1 MALGGRRT
9 SGVAVNF
16 WGGQELPALITS
28 SSAAP
33 ILSFGKAELMTIL
46 EAAGVVLLRGFSVN
60 VETFSAY
67 VAANSSRVTLDPHRR
82 FHSAN
87 AQLVDAGNQ
96 SIEMHA
102 ENGNT
107 PFRPDFIW
115 FYCNRMAS
123 SGGQTTF
130 CDGLRVWQ
138 GFSDATRGLFSAKQ
152 VRYKRVYPG
161 AMWRAYVAHLL
172 NDGTTLA
179 DINEAQVR
187 KTLGTELGVEVRLQ
201 ADDSLDTCF
210 TRPAY
215 YLTLFGQRCAFTN
228 SILGP
233 YGGQEVTLEK
243 GERIP
248 QAVLEEIRQTYEKF
262 TQEIPWQ
269 DQDVAI
275 IDNTRFLHGRRSFT
289 DNRRQIFS
297 ALSFA

>member
-1 MALGGRRT
+1 MT
-9 SGVAVNF
+9 TNF
-16 WGGQELPALITS
+16 ATDQDLPALITS
-28 SSAAP
+28 RSAAP
-33 ILSFGKAELMTIL
+33 ILSLRKAELMEVI
-46 EAAGVVLLRGFSVN
+46 EAAGVVLLRGFSVD
-60 VETFSAY
+60 VESFSAF
-67 VAANSSRVTLDPHRR
+67 VAHNSSRVTLDPHRR

-96 SIEMHA
+96 GIEMHA

-115 FYCNRMAS
+115 FYCNRKAS

-138 GFSDATRGLFSAKQ
+138 GFSDSTRHLFSAKQ

-161 AMWRAYVAHLL
+161 TMWRAYVAHLL
-172 NDGTTLA
+172 KDGTAPSAIT
-179 DINEAQVR
+179 EAQVR
-187 KTLGTELGVEVRLQ
+187 KTLGAELGVEVKLRV
-201 ADDSLDTCF
+201 DDSLDTCF

-215 YLTLFGQRCAFTN
+215 YLTLFGQRPAFTN

-233 YGGQEVTLEK
+233 YGGQDVTFE
-243 GERIP
+243 GDERIP
-248 QAVLEEIRQTYEKF
+248 QAVLEEIRQTYQKF
-262 TQEIPWQ
+262 TQEIPWR

-289 DNRRQIFS
+289 DSQRQIFS